1 MTCTEPQVKMLG
13 ISQLG
18 LGTAKKSLS
27 FFGMLRRVERLCRT
41 TIELSCFNLGIHKG
55 LSNARWQ
62 ALAGGRFPRADFNLR
77 QTILDQFGAAGVP
90 LGGGT
95 YALGSLRCVPP
106 SSDELVC
113 VTSAICRIPRQ
124 FANSLAITFEMS
136 LLSCHRMD
144 AERCGLFYP
153 CLGVLTLPQMPSR
166 SEPADVVGASMAF
179 RGSIASVPQPVAPT
193 CPST

>member
-1 MTCTEPQVKMLG
+1 MVWSIYLHDFCMTCTEPQVEMLG

-41 TIELSCFNLGIHKG
+41 TIELSCSNLGIHRG

-62 ALAGGRFPRADFNLR
+62 ALAGGRLPRADFNLR
-77 QTILDQFGAAGVP
+77 QTILDQFGAADVP

-124 FANSLAITFEMS
+124 FAISPPKVSLS
-136 LLSCHRMD
+136 
-144 AERCGLFYP
+144 RCLASFLVIVWPPGDVASP
-153 CLGVLTLPQMPSR
+153 I
-166 SEPADVVGASMAF
+166 PAS
-179 RGSIASVPQPVAPT
+179 AP
-193 CPST
+193 